1 MQLFTLNML
10 NYFIVKYVD
19 LNYPYSFMP
28 VLLENMLSDLVH
40 EKLDAVRG
48 FNGDI
53 YIIKHQYWNLRTQ
66 TFTHVWHYG

>member
-1 MQLFTLNML
+1 ML

-28 VLLENMLSDLVH
+28 VLLENMLSDLAH

-53 YIIKHQYWNLRTQ
+53 YIIKHQY
-66 TFTHVWHYG
+66 

>member
-1 MQLFTLNML
+1 MQLFTLNIL

-28 VLLENMLSDLVH
+28 VLLENMLSDLAH

-53 YIIKHQYWNLRTQ
+53 YIIKHQY
-66 TFTHVWHYG
+66 